1 MEALRQLQQYDL
13 SQYTPAVIPSDGRR
27 VRRQRER
34 VCPRLRGDGRRR
46 AGVLDHVRSAEPGQ
60 LEALAELT
68 NARVF
73 DGRED
78 LVAAFRSVKG
88 YN

>member
-1 MEALRQLQQYDL
+1 MF
-13 SQYTPAVIPSDGRR
+13 G
-27 VRRQRER
+27 
-34 VCPRLRGDGRRR
+34 
-46 AGVLDHVRSAEPGQ
+46 SAEPGQ

>member
-1 MEALRQLQQYDL
+1 MF
-13 SQYTPAVIPSDGRR
+13 G
-27 VRRQRER
+27 
-34 VCPRLRGDGRRR
+34 
-46 AGVLDHVRSAEPGQ
+46 SADPTQ
-60 LEALAELT
+60 LEDLAELS

-78 LVAAFRSVKG
+78 LVGAFRSVKG

>member
-1 MEALRQLQQYDL
+1 MRGQ
-13 SQYTPAVIPSDGRR
+13 AVRHT
-27 VRRQRER
+27 VRLVVQPVLAGQR
-34 VCPRLRGDGRRR
+34 
-46 AGVLDHVRSAEPGQ
+46 GVPVRHAAHIAAVG
-60 LEALAELT
+60 LLVARLAELT